1 MDTGCGDAY
10 GGSREDRWRQG
21 GAMPYA
27 SPAERIGTMTRRTF
41 ITAIGVLPV
50 SLVVD
55 KILRRKRKKRE
66 KVKKP
71 VGLPTDFDVLVQN
84 KDMCEICR
92 KEARLYFNRS
102 DAFKYVVRYS
112 ELNHD

>member
-1 MDTGCGDAY
+1 
-10 GGSREDRWRQG
+10 
-21 GAMPYA
+21 MPYA

-71 VGLPTDFDVLVQN
+71 VGLLTDFDVLVQY
-84 KDMCEICR
+84 KD
-92 KEARLYFNRS
+92 RLYFNRS